1 MSQGSSS
8 SLRFGD
14 VICLGLECPGPDDS
28 DEVIFYVLGHQSP
41 LSLVK
46 DCQDVI
52 DHVLVAEMPNTF
64 SAPSKIGGSDAT
76 FPVPVHSREYWFEI
90 VGKSEYMLQQT
101 LQKMQQQ
108 LEHLEAQQVRMGQA
122 DSKMDPPLSA
132 EPAAVSPAGAG
143 VGTLSPIQT
152 LRRPAHN
159 AVRRGS
165 DAHNALRRGNDI
177 ELSEVNVAL
186 LAGSDDSPDARSA
199 AGGPPPFT
207 PHTLMTSS
215 ETSAPVA
222 QSVPVASKAI
232 ENLKSRI
239 ADLKE
244 LTYGETQRNLE
255 NQLSRKGSA
264 VRYGDV
270 IQLRHV
276 LTKKFVSLANGAI
289 SSYELSHGNMNCWF
303 IFEPVSL

>member
-28 DEVIFYVLGHQSP
+28 DELIFYVLGHQSP

-64 SAPSKIGGSDAT
+64 SAPSKKDGSDAT

-108 LEHLEAQQVRMGQA
+108 LEHLEAQQVRMVQEA
-122 DSKMDPPLSA
+122 DSKMDPPIS
-132 EPAAVSPAGAG
+132 EQPAAVSPAVAG
-143 VGTLSPIQT
+143 VGTLSPIQA

-165 DAHNALRRGNDI
+165 DAHNAGRRGNDI

-186 LAGSDDSPDARSA
+186 LPGSDYSTDARMPS
-199 AGGPPPFT
+199 PK
-207 PHTLMTSS
+207 
-215 ETSAPVA
+215 TSAPV
-222 QSVPVASKAI
+222 STPVPVASKAI

-255 NQLSRKGSA
+255 NELSRKGSG